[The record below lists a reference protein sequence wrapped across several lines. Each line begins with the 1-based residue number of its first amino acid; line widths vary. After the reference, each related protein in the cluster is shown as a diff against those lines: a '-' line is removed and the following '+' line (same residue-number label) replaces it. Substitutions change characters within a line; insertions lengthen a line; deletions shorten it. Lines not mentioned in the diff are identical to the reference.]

1 MNVSKPFYKRLNEK
15 ENTLWRAFKFDK
27 DKEYVDGTFNKFLEE
42 NKIKDEYSVPYAHEQ
57 NGFIECDNQ
66 IVMEVIKNILHVK
79 GLLKCPW
86 AKVTNTI
93 VHVLNKT
100 MTKVLDGLTPFEK
113 WAWSTPN
120 ISYFWIFGCL
130 TYKHIPK
137 EMKKTLTQR
146 GRKWYLFDIHQI
158 TKDTIYRTHIHTK
171 SQLHLIWTLM
181 KEPIIF
187 DKLIHDVVYQYL
199 WLTMDILCPTIV
211 QKTMWVQHQQEDHT
225 RGCNMKIK

>member
-1 MNVSKPFYKRLNEK
+1 MNVSKPFYKRLKER

-42 NKIKDEYSVPYAHEQ
+42 NKIKGEYSKPDAHEQ

-66 IVMEVIKNILHVK
+66 VVMEVIKNILHVK

-100 MTKVLDGLTPFEK
+100 MTKVLDGLTTFEK

-137 EMKKTLTQR
+137 EMKKKLDTK
-146 GRKWYLFDIHQI
+146 RKKMIFVGYSSNN
-158 TKDTIYRTHIHTK
+158 KRY
-171 SQLHLIWTLM
+171 HL
-181 KEPIIF
+181 
-187 DKLIHDVVYQYL
+187 
-199 WLTMDILCPTIV
+199 
-211 QKTMWVQHQQEDHT
+211 
-225 RGCNMKIK
+225 

>member
-1 MNVSKPFYKRLNEK
+1 
-15 ENTLWRAFKFDK
+15 
-27 DKEYVDGTFNKFLEE
+27 
-42 NKIKDEYSVPYAHEQ
+42 
-57 NGFIECDNQ
+57 
-66 IVMEVIKNILHVK
+66 
-79 GLLKCPW
+79 
-86 AKVTNTI
+86 
-93 VHVLNKT
+93 VLNKT